1 MVVLD
6 ARYLRMYTCVCV
18 CGGSVSQYLAEKNEI
33 ERVTEEQGRRQLSLL
48 KGETVETSSWRVR
61 YNAISRL
68 IRVSAETTTSLSL
81 SERLQLPRP
90 G

>member
-6 ARYLRMYTCVCV
+6 ARYLRMYARVCV

-48 KGETVETSSWRVR
+48 KGETSSWRVR

>member
-6 ARYLRMYTCVCV
+6 ARYLRMYARVCV

-68 IRVSAETTTSLSL
+68 IRASA
-81 SERLQLPRP
+81 RLRRV
-90 G
+90 